1 MDGCVENFLRGSK
14 MDEQEYL
21 KLFISISKDLGEIN
35 SKLEPLSKIL
45 EKHDQAISAH
55 ENRLTKLEVKENNS
69 GIKNELLTL
78 AVKGLVISICALGTL
93 AGAGTIIAKA
103 IGM

>member
-1 MDGCVENFLRGSK
+1 MDGCVGSFLRGSK

-21 KLFISISKDLGEIN
+21 KLFISISKNLGEIN

-45 EKHDQAISAH
+45 EKHDQAITAH
-55 ENRLTKLEVKENNS
+55 ESRLTKLEVQEKTGS
-69 GIKNELLTL
+69 LKSDILAL
-78 AVKGLVISICALGTL
+78 AVKGLVISICALGTIS
-93 AGAGTIIAKA
+93 GAGTIIAKA

>member
-1 MDGCVENFLRGSK
+1 MSEKLQLENDRLTELVITIKSELAVLNAQSK
-14 MDEQEYL
+14 ATLE
-21 KLFISISKDLGEIN
+21 SISKA
-35 SKLEPLSKIL
+35 LESI
-45 EKHDQAISAH
+45 ANH
-55 ENRLTKLEVKENNS
+55 ESRLTKLEVKENSS
-69 GIKNELLTL
+69 GIKSELLAL

>member
-1 MDGCVENFLRGSK
+1 MSELQLENDRLTELIMKITAELSVLSAQSK
-14 MDEQEYL
+14 AALE
-21 KLFISISKDLGEIN
+21 SISKT
-35 SKLEPLSKIL
+35 LETLTN
-45 EKHDQAISAH
+45 H
-55 ENRLTKLEVKENNS
+55 ETRLTKLEVQEKAS
-69 GIKNELLTL
+69 GSTKNELLML

>member
-45 EKHDQAISAH
+45 EKHDQAITAH
-55 ENRLTKLEVKENNS
+55 ESRLTRLEVS
-69 GIKNELLTL
+69 GNGLKSDVLSL